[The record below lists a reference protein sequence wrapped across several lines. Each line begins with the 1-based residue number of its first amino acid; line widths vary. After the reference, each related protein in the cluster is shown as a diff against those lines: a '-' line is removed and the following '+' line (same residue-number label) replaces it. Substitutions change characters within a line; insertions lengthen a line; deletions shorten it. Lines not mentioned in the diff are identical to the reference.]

1 VDLRKVV
8 SMMKRVLL
16 AASILVLAGA
26 CAPTAT
32 PTPTLTSTP
41 SPPLTDTPIWTPTFC
56 PLPTPEPLWVQPV
69 TSPTDQLSQVVTVH
83 VGYGK
88 EVTVTGESGTF
99 TVAGDFDAYTNP
111 ALVEISL
118 LPNTEHHLTVSAK
131 VQPPPGSGCT
141 YPAYTLQTT
150 SDRQG
155 APLVIVQGTIP

>member
-1 VDLRKVV
+1 
-8 SMMKRVLL
+8 MEKRVQIV
-16 AASILVLAGA
+16 AIILFLVGA
-26 CAPTAT
+26 CSPIPAPTQT
-32 PTPTLTSTP
+32 PTFTP

-111 ALVEISL
+111 ARVEISL
-118 LPNTEHHLTVSAK
+118 LPDTEHHLTVSAK
-131 VQPPPGSGCT
+131 IQPAPGSGCT